1 MSIEKFYTT
10 EVSTKGLTQV
20 GATNKEVFTA
30 KIGSLFCRIEPQ
42 GEEPVMLD
50 EGAYF
55 QLFRMWCEEA
65 AIIVG
70 DQVISGADTYIV
82 NGVAEITGRGEDIHH
97 LEITL
102 ALPK

>member
-1 MSIEKFYTT
+1 MSIEKFYTI
-10 EVSTKGLTQV
+10 EVSVKGLTQV
-20 GATNKEVFTA
+20 GATDKEAFTV
-30 KIGSLFCRIEPQ
+30 KIASLFCRIEPQ
-42 GEEPVMLD
+42 SEEPVMLD

-55 QLFRMWCEEA
+55 SLFSMWCEEV

-70 DQVISGADTYIV
+70 DQVIDGIKTYIV
-82 NGVAEITGRGEDIHH
+82 KGVSEIIGRGEIIHH